1 VIPENRKDIF
11 VLIPGVPIPPLLK
24 EETKAI
30 AKELKSDYDKRS
42 KEEKKGDTWVAKF
55 MKNDNYAIVDNDGKG
70 DCFFYTIQQ
79 AFTSIA
85 QETSVKKLRKK
96 LSNEATEK
104 TFLTYEELYND
115 AKSSIL
121 SDTTAIKQYELE
133 YKEIQERFANVIDR
147 EERKRLSVAAL
158 DIQKQHDRLVQ
169 EKKIS
174 RENLK
179 EVEFMKNVD
188 TLEKFK
194 RELTQSSFW
203 ADTWAI
209 STLERLLNVKFII
222 LSSEM
227 YNAGDNNNVLQ
238 CGQLNDDVLENLGV
252 FNPEYYIIVAHTGR
266 HYELVTYKNKRIF
279 KFKEIPYDIKDM
291 IVNKCMERKNGP
303 YNLIPEFQKLKNER
317 KKGGGTSDI
326 FDELSDAKLRGLYD
340 DDIVFVFYQKSLNK
354 IPGKGPGEQIPNNM
368 IKEYTE
374 LAIIPDWRKKLDN
387 SWVAPF
393 ILDGIEWQTVDHYYQ
408 ASKFKVEN
416 HDFYLSFSLDSG
428 SEISTDPA
436 KAKTAGGKS
445 KSNKYNPYK
454 FAVDADFFLKRVE
467 REMNDAQTA
476 KFTQNPDLKRLLM
489 ETKDAKLVHYRR
501 GDTPIVFDNLMIL
514 RDKIKRGTV

>member
-24 EETKAI
+24 EETKPI
-30 AKELKSDYDKRS
+30 SKELKTDYEKRS
-42 KEEKKGDTWVAKF
+42 KEEKKSDTWVEKF
-55 MKNDNYAIVDNDGKG
+55 MKNDNYDIVENDGKG

-238 CGQLNDDVLENLGV
+238 CGQLNDDILENLGV

-303 YNLIPEFQKLKNER
+303 YNLIPEFQKLNK
-317 KKGGGTSDI
+317 TYV
-326 FDELSDAKLRGLYD
+326 DA
-340 DDIVFVFYQKSLNK
+340 
-354 IPGKGPGEQIPNNM
+354 
-368 IKEYTE
+368 
-374 LAIIPDWRKKLDN
+374 
-387 SWVAPF
+387 
-393 ILDGIEWQTVDHYYQ
+393 H
-408 ASKFKVEN
+408 
-416 HDFYLSFSLDSG
+416 FYL
-428 SEISTDPA
+428 T
-436 KAKTAGGKS
+436 
-445 KSNKYNPYK
+445 
-454 FAVDADFFLKRVE
+454 
-467 REMNDAQTA
+467 
-476 KFTQNPDLKRLLM
+476 
-489 ETKDAKLVHYRR
+489 
-501 GDTPIVFDNLMIL
+501 
-514 RDKIKRGTV
+514 